1 MTQAVVQ
8 LAANAVRYSEPDT
21 KIELKVQHMTLS
33 GQSMIMVGVRDE
45 GIGIAGADQA
55 RIFER
60 FARVS
65 ESGGESGSG
74 LGLAIVKAIAE
85 AHGGS
90 VSLTSRPGHGST
102 FTMIFP
108 QDNTHVTDPKE
119 R

>member
-1 MTQAVVQ
+1 TQAVVQ
-8 LAANAVRYSEPDT
+8 LAANAVRYSEPHT
-21 KIELKVQHMTLS
+21 TIELKVQHMSLS
-33 GQSMIMVGVRDE
+33 GRSMIMVGVRDE
-45 GIGIAGADQA
+45 GIGIAKADQA

-65 ESGGESGSG
+65 DSGGESGSG
-74 LGLAIVKAIAE
+74 LGLAIVEAIAQ

-102 FTMIFP
+102 FTIIFP
-108 QDNTHVTDPKE
+108 QDNTPVPDPEE